1 MPRKKEIN
9 FVLLGLGKLGQGF
22 YRHWLKKKDEIL
34 EKTGFKLN
42 LLHILVRHANFKRP
56 DFVDR
61 SLITTNINDILNDQ
75 NVNIAIDAIGGIE
88 PTFSIVKR
96 LIQNKIHLV
105 SANRMLLA
113 SKMKEIAELANQN
126 RIYVQPE
133 PSLGGG
139 VPIISTIQ
147 RDLLANNIK
156 TMYGIVSGTS
166 NLILTKMTEEKIP
179 LQEALKSKDILRLGE
194 SLSIIDYE
202 GADAAQKIAI
212 LAAAAFGIDV
222 NFLHIYSEGISDIS
236 DFDIKCADD
245 FGYVFKLLGIIK
257 NYGNEFELR
266 VHPTLVPKGHP
277 LALVRG
283 EFNAFLLETDLIGQ
297 YMVFGKGVGIE
308 ATSSIILRDL
318 VYIGNIIR
326 FSPSRM
332 DVYLPDH
339 NHKKLI
345 PIEEIKSA
353 YYIQFP
359 CIDKPGVIGMI
370 AKVFGEHK
378 INIASAHAEVRP
390 ENSKTIGYVHI
401 LIDYAQEK
409 DVLNSIE
416 AVREL
421 NIIHG
426 KIKLFR
432 ILKEE
437 E

>member
-1 MPRKKEIN
+1 MPRKKDIN

-22 YRHWLKKKDEIL
+22 YREWLKKKDEIL
-34 EKTGFKLN
+34 EKTGFRLN
-42 LLHILVRHANFKRP
+42 LRHILVRHANFHRP
-56 DFVDR
+56 DFVDK
-61 SLITTNINDILNDQ
+61 SLITTNIDDILNDQ
-75 NVNIAIDAIGGIE
+75 NVTIAIDAIGGIE
-88 PTFSIVKR
+88 PTFSIIKR
-96 LIQNKIHLV
+96 IIQNKIHLI

-113 SKMKEIAELANQN
+113 SKMKEIAELANES
-126 RIYVQPE
+126 RIYIQPE

-156 TMYGIVSGTS
+156 SLYGIVSGTS
-166 NLILTKMTEEKIP
+166 NLILTKMTEERIS
-179 LQEALKSKDILRLGE
+179 LTEALKSKEILKLGE

-202 GADAAQKIAI
+202 GADAAQKIAV
-212 LAAAAFGIDV
+212 LAAAAFGFGT
-222 NFLHIYSEGISDIS
+222 NFLHIHSEGISDIS

-257 NYGNEFELR
+257 NYGQKFELR
-266 VHPTLVPKGHP
+266 VHPTLVPKSHP

-283 EFNAFLLETDLIGQ
+283 EFNAFLIETDMLGQ

-332 DVYLPDH
+332 DVYLPDR
-339 NHKKLI
+339 NHKELI
-345 PIEEIKSA
+345 PIEEIESA

-359 CIDKPGVIGMI
+359 CIDQPGVIGLI
-370 AKVFGEHK
+370 ATVFGKHN

-390 ENSKTIGYVHI
+390 DDSKTIGYVHI
-401 LIDYAQEK
+401 LIDYAKEK
-409 DVLNSIE
+409 DVISSIE
-416 AVREL
+416 AVKKL
-421 NIIHG
+421 DIIRG

-432 ILKEE
+432 ILKEDE
-437 E
+437 